1 MFEAARLTDPIA
13 HSSALAGF
21 LVGALIGIALI
32 AAVAFAT
39 CTCGFGVA
47 LLAGLAAGVGASLI
61 LGIGEAI
68 GKSFM
73 SPAGTITSGSPTV
86 FTNSRPAA
94 FAKASTVLCDKHS
107 PVPLVAEGSTNVFI
121 NGFAAARKK
130 DHTTCGAEID
140 DGSSNVFI
148 GGGTKAY
155 LPVADEVPPW
165 LRTTVDWAF
174 ALAGLAGGLGGM
186 LKAAGGLSRAV
197 LPCAA
202 KFIAGYVAGEA
213 VGRYVAAPIISRV
226 MGGLLGNPVEVAT
239 GRKVLLAQHEIDAVV
254 QSPIPL
260 VCARFYASDLAF
272 EGSLGKGWV
281 LPWDLRLQ
289 QRDGRI
295 WFADGQGRETGFPL
309 VQPGHCAYSDAE
321 QCYLSCT
328 ATGQFILYDLNEVY
342 HDFGQLDPGGAI
354 AWVRRRED
362 RTGQWHSYLRDDAG
376 RVSTIRTSG
385 GQQLQL
391 HYVDAPSRLTTID
404 CTDGGTPGTLVGYGY
419 DGTGQL
425 VSVTDANGAVA
436 RRFSYLDGRMASH
449 TNALGLVCTYEWA
462 EIDGAA
468 RVVACRTSE
477 GDHTSFRYDREARQ
491 TWAQDEQG
499 RTAHW
504 QYDAQFQIT
513 ACTDFDGASYRIAF
527 NDAGMPQ
534 VVSLPGERAVAFEYD
549 HAARI
554 IAETDPLGR
563 VTRTSYDTNSLRI
576 SELIL
581 PDGSR
586 WRAEYDYLGRLLAT
600 TDPLGR
606 EERNEY
612 ADGLSPWPVA
622 HIDAGG
628 GRRQMEWTRR
638 GQMTSHTDCS
648 GKVTRYQYNADGQL
662 ASLTDALG
670 QTTRYHYLR
679 TGEPTQVVLADGS
692 TEQFAYDAA
701 GLLVEQRGAGQQPRR
716 WVRNARGQVLDVI
729 DPAQHHLRYR
739 YDVRGRVVELARGE
753 GARYRFEYDAGDRLA
768 REVRPDGAERRMRYD
783 PAGELQEIEKIG
795 AAPGQAARRTV
806 VYERDKA
813 GRMLAQTTATA
824 TTRYTWDDGDH
835 LLEAASEPNA
845 DGAALGVAAGA
856 VRFEY
861 DAAGRMV
868 AEHGAEGTV
877 GYGLDALDNLVSL
890 ALPHGQR
897 IDMLTYGSGHV
908 HQIRCAGQVICDF
921 ERDDLHREVER
932 TQGRL
937 TQRIGYD
944 VLGRRASQTAGSTP
958 ELAAAQARLWR
969 SYRYHP
975 SGDLA
980 EQRDSVRGAID
991 FQYDAV
997 GQLQRQTRHAD
1008 QQQERFVWDAAGN
1021 LLQDAGEKSRGQVE
1035 GNRLKVWQ
1043 DLRFEYDA
1051 WGNLV
1056 TKRKGAHQV
1065 QRFSF
1070 DAEDRLVSV
1079 VTENPHGVS
1088 ETRMAYDPLGRRI
1101 ATTETRAQAGGRAR
1115 TAVKRFVWQGLRM
1128 VQERRENA
1136 VSSYVFSPDAT
1147 YTPLA
1152 RVDAVIAAAATAAA
1166 IATAQNTARVYHFHT
1181 DLVGAPLEMTDDAG
1195 ELAWAGTYQAW
1206 GKLGTD
1212 DDVAL
1217 PGAIDQP
1224 LRYPGQY
1231 ADEGT
1236 GLHYNTFRFYDP
1248 DIGRF
1253 ISPDPIGLAGGD
1265 NLYAYAPN
1273 PSGWMDPWGLM
1284 PWVDPVNVGHHLVPQ
1299 SLARSTGPSLVATLF
1314 GSNTQ
1319 TPTFFFSKPYVSGSH
1334 EAIHAAQKPFVG
1346 RLTGSWSGKPMDL
1359 VRAAGKGLDAVS
1371 HIRGDLKIPAT
1382 GEVIA
1387 HNVTPRQAFSALL
1400 TWGRKQAMPPR
1411 PPSGGC

>member
-39 CTCGFGVA
+39 FTCGFGVA
-47 LLAGLAAGVGASLI
+47 LIAGLVAGVGATAI

-68 GKSFM
+68 GKSIM
-73 SPAGTITSGSPTV
+73 SPAGTITSGSPNV
-86 FTNSRPAA
+86 FTNKLAAA
-94 FAKASTVLCDKHS
+94 FAKTSTVVCDKHS

-121 NGFAAARKK
+121 NGFAAARKD
-130 DHTTCGAEID
+130 DHTTCGAVID
-140 DGSSNVFI
+140 GGSSNVFI

-174 ALAGLAGGLGGM
+174 ALAGLAGGLAG
-186 LKAAGGLSRAV
+186 LVKAAGGLSRAV

-202 KFIAGYVAGEA
+202 KFIGGFVAGEA
-213 VGRYVAAPIISRV
+213 IGRYVATPIVSRV
-226 MGGLLGNPVEVAT
+226 LGGLMGNPVEVAT

-260 VCARFYASDLAF
+260 VCSRFYASDLAVDS
-272 EGSLGKGWV
+272 SLGKGWV

-289 QRDGRI
+289 QRDGMI
-295 WFADGQGRETGFPL
+295 WYTDGQGRETGFPL
-309 VQPGHCAYSDAE
+309 VQPGHCAYSEAE
-321 QCYLSCT
+321 QCYLACS
-328 ATGQFILYDLNEVY
+328 AAGQYILYDLNEVY
-342 HDFGQLDPGGAI
+342 HDFGQLDPGGAV

-362 RTGQWHSYLRDDAG
+362 RTGQWHSYLRDEAG

-385 GQQLQL
+385 GQQLEL
-391 HYVDAPSRLTTID
+391 RYADAPVRLRAID
-404 CTDGGTPGTLVGYGY
+404 CTGGGTPGTLVGYGY
-419 DGTGQL
+419 DGAGQL

-449 TNALGLVCTYEWA
+449 TNALGLTCTYEWA
-462 EIDGAA
+462 EIGGAA
-468 RVVACRTSE
+468 RVVACGTSE
-477 GDHTSFRYDREARQ
+477 GERTSFRYDPQARQ

-504 QYDAQFQIT
+504 QYDAHFQIT
-513 ACTDFDGASYRIAF
+513 ACTDFDGASYRAAF

-534 VVSLPGERAVAFEYD
+534 RVWLPGGREVAFEYD
-549 HAARI
+549 LAARI

-563 VTRTSYDTNSLRI
+563 VTRTTYDGNSLRI
-576 SELIL
+576 SELTL
-581 PDGSR
+581 PDGAR

-600 TDPLGR
+600 VDPLGR

-612 ADGLSPWPVA
+612 PQGLSPFPLA
-622 HIDAGG
+622 RIDAAG
-628 GRRQMEWTRR
+628 GRQQMAWNPR
-638 GQMTSHTDCS
+638 GLMTSYTDCS

-670 QTTRYHYLR
+670 QATHYRYLR
-679 TGEPTQVVLADGS
+679 TGEPTQVLLADGS
-692 TEQFAYDAA
+692 AEEFSYDAA
-701 GLLVEQRGAGQQPRR
+701 GLLIEQRGPGRQPRR

-729 DPAQHHLRYR
+729 EQAQHQLRYR

-753 GARYRFEYDAGDRLA
+753 LARYRFEYDAGDRLV

-783 PAGELQEIEKIG
+783 PAGELREIEKIG
-795 AAPGQAARRTV
+795 AVHGRAAPRTV

-813 GRMLAQTTATA
+813 GRVLAQATATA
-824 TTRYTWDDGDH
+824 TTRYTWDDGDR
-835 LLEAASEPNA
+835 LLAAACEP
-845 DGAALGVAAGA
+845 GEEGLALGVSAGA
-856 VRFEY
+856 VRFDY

-868 AEHGAEGTV
+868 AEHGAEGTL
-877 GYGLDALDNLVSL
+877 GYGLDPLDNLASL

-897 IDMLTYGSGHV
+897 IDMLSYGSGHV
-908 HQIRCAGQVICDF
+908 HQIRCAGQVICDV

-932 TQGRL
+932 TQGAL
-937 TQRIGYD
+937 TQRIAYD
-944 VLGRRASQTAGSTP
+944 ILGRRASQTAGSAP
-958 ELAAAQARLWR
+958 ELAAGQARLWR
-969 SYRYHP
+969 NYRYGP

-991 FQYDAV
+991 FQYDPL
-997 GQLQRQTRHAD
+997 GRLQRQTRRAD
-1008 QQQERFVWDAAGN
+1008 QRQERFVWDAAGN
-1021 LLQDAGEKSRGQVE
+1021 LLQDAGANSRGQVE

-1043 DLRFEYDA
+1043 DLRFEYDT
-1051 WGNLV
+1051 WGNMV

-1070 DAEDRLVSV
+1070 DAEDRLLSV
-1079 VTENPHGVS
+1079 VTENPGGVS
-1088 ETRMAYDPLGRRI
+1088 EMRFAYDPLGRRI
-1101 ATTETRAQAGGRAR
+1101 ATTDTHTDAGGRAR
-1115 TAVKRFVWQGLRM
+1115 TRIKRFVWQGLRM
-1128 VQERRENA
+1128 VQERRDNA
-1136 VSSYVFSPDAT
+1136 VSSYVFSPDAA

-1152 RVDAVIAAAATAAA
+1152 RVDALIAAAATAAA
-1166 IATAQNTARVYHFHT
+1166 IAGAQNSARVYHFHT
-1181 DLVGAPLEMTDDAG
+1181 DLIGAPLEMTDDAG
-1195 ELAWAGTYQAW
+1195 ELAWAASYQAW
-1206 GKLGTD
+1206 GKVGHD

-1217 PGAIDQP
+1217 AGAIEQP

-1273 PSGWMDPWGLM
+1273 PSGWMDPLGLM
-1284 PWVDPVNVGHHLVPQ
+1284 PWVDPVRVGHHLVPQ
-1299 SLARSTGPSLVATLF
+1299 SLARSTGTSLVATLF
-1314 GSNTQ
+1314 GSNTR
-1319 TPTFFFSKPYVSGSH
+1319 TPTFFFAKPYVSGAH

-1346 RLTGSWSGKPMDL
+1346 ALTGSWSGKPMDL

-1387 HNVTPRQAFSALL
+1387 RNVTPRQAFSALL
-1400 TWGRKQAMPPR
+1400 TWGRQQAMP